1 MSVADVS
8 LSPAS
13 RPATLAECALL
24 EARYNGPIPAT
35 ALHDLRA
42 CPPQPLSAATLAPAQ
57 LAAWRIEALNSLKL
71 WQRRPAERRSR
82 LVGVRTVQACPLA
95 AKEYTIELLRAEV
108 RYALREI
115 SRLRATVRI
124 LSHQEQHTVLKAHT
138 RTLNALNAALGV
150 VPRRID

>member
-8 LSPAS
+8 TSPAS
-13 RPATLAECALL
+13 RAATLAECALL
-24 EARYNGPIPAT
+24 EARYNGPIPAS

-57 LAAWRIEALNSLKL
+57 LAAWRTEALSSLKL
-71 WQRRPAERRSR
+71 WQRRLAERRTR
-82 LVGVRTVQACPLA
+82 LVAVRTLHACPPA

-115 SRLRATVRI
+115 NRLRAAARI
-124 LSHQEQHTVLKAHT
+124 LMAHT

-150 VPRRID
+150 KPTNAD